1 MGNLLKAT
9 DLHRVLSDVR
19 AFASKEKH
27 LPSIGVIRLEA
38 SEAGLIAAATD
49 RFVLG
54 VSRGDYQGEQFAL
67 SLSGAS
73 ADSLIRL
80 AKTAARDKSH
90 RTAELELLEG
100 GKKLSVT
107 FSSGEALIL
116 ETEDYEFPRY
126 RALIPSAERIPAEV
140 SPSVGLN
147 AENLAK
153 FAKVAGSHQMK
164 LTNMGADKPQ
174 IVSIGSDFI
183 GLVMPVRLS
192 AFPEP
197 EYSVPAW
204 LNAG

>member
-1 MGNLLKAT
+1 MGNSLKAT

-19 AFASKEKH
+19 ACASKEKH

-38 SEAGLIAAATD
+38 TEAGLIAAATD

-54 VSRGDYQGEQFAL
+54 VSRCDYQGEAFAL

-73 ADSLIRL
+73 ADSLIRF

-90 RTAELELLEG
+90 RTAELELIDG
-100 GKKLSVT
+100 GKKLGVT

-126 RALIPSAERIPAEV
+126 KALIPAADKLGAEV
-140 SPSVGLN
+140 EPTVGLN

-164 LTNMGADKPQ
+164 LTNMGANKPQ

-183 GLVMPVRLS
+183 GLVMPVRLA
-192 AFPEP
+192 AFAESPL
-197 EYSVPAW
+197 VPAW
-204 LNAG
+204 LHAG